1 MTSDWARFC
10 RSAVVL
16 FVSASCVLLPRTP
29 LANAQSYPSRP
40 IRIIVPA
47 SVSTPPDIVTRIA
60 VNAINASEG
69 WNMVVEN
76 RPGAGQVLGVREVLK
91 QPADGYTLVTVGFP
105 LTVSQTLVP
114 DAGFDLNTDFA
125 PVSELAISGNVL
137 VVNPNTPAKT
147 VGELV
152 EYLKAN
158 PDKGTFSSGGVG
170 TPAHIIGELFK
181 LKTGVRTTHVPYTE
195 FPRAISDLLQGV
207 NTYQFMA
214 VAPVLGFIKSGQ
226 LRALAVT
233 PAKRIPQLPD
243 VPTLAEAGYPELT
256 SFDWVGLSAKAGTPS
271 DAIARVNAAANK
283 ALKDPKVAEAFEKVG
298 SEAAGGTP
306 QQLGD
311 LIKTQVALW
320 AKVIGEAGLKL
331 QQ

>member
-1 MTSDWARFC
+1 MTNGWGEVC
-10 RSAVVL
+10 RI
-16 FVSASCVLLPRTP
+16 FVGLSLASTCLLLPVP
-29 LANAQSYPSRP
+29 HADAQSYPSRP
-40 IRIIVPA
+40 IRVVVPA
-47 SVSTPPDIVTRIA
+47 SVSTPPDIITRIA
-60 VNAINASEG
+60 VNAINESEG

-76 RPGAGQVLGVREVLK
+76 RPGAGQVLGAREVLK
-91 QPADGYTLVTVGFP
+91 QPADGYTLLTVGFP

-114 DAGFDLNTDFA
+114 DAGFNLNTDFD
-125 PVSELAISGNVL
+125 PVSELAVSGNVL

-214 VAPVLGFIKSGQ
+214 VAPVVGFIKSGQ

-243 VPTLAEAGYPELT
+243 VPTLAEAGFPELT
-256 SFDWVGLSAKAGTPS
+256 SFDWVGLSARAGTSP
-271 DAIARVNAAANK
+271 DVIRRINAAANM
-283 ALKDPKVAEAFEKVG
+283 ALKDPNVADAFGKVG

-306 QQLGD
+306 HQLGD
-311 LIKTQVALW
+311 LIKSQLALW
-320 AKVIGEAGLKL
+320 AKVIDEAGLKL
-331 QQ
+331 Q

>member
-1 MTSDWARFC
+1 MTGYKGLFHRGLFAPLVIAAFLI
-10 RSAVVL
+10 VL
-16 FVSASCVLLPRTP
+16 AQH
-29 LANAQSYPSRP
+29 ADAQSYPSRP
-40 IRIIVPA
+40 VRVIVPA
-47 SVSTPPDIVTRIA
+47 SVSTPPDIITRIV
-60 VNAINASEG
+60 VNAINESEG

-76 RPGAGQVLGVREVLK
+76 KPGAGQVLGVHEVLK
-91 QPADGYTLVTVGFP
+91 QPADGYTILTVGFP

-114 DAGFDLNTDFA
+114 DAHFDLDTDFA

-152 EYLKAN
+152 QYLKAN

-181 LKTGVRTTHVPYTE
+181 LKTGVHTTHVPYTE
-195 FPRAISDLLQGV
+195 FPRAISDLLQGI

-214 VAPVLGFIKSGQ
+214 VAPVLGFIGSGQ

-233 PAKRIPQLPD
+233 TAKRLPQLPD

-256 SFDWVGLSAKAGTPS
+256 SFDWVGFSVRAGTPLE
-271 DAIARVNAAANK
+271 DIARLNGAANK
-283 ALKDPKVAEAFEKVG
+283 VLKDPKVAEAFEKVG
-298 SEAAGGTP
+298 SAAAGSTP
-306 QQLGD
+306 AQLGD
-311 LIKTQVALW
+311 LIKSQVVLW
-320 AKVIGEAGLKL
+320 AKVIDEAGLKA

>member
-1 MTSDWARFC
+1 MTADREQFC
-10 RSAVVL
+10 RSLIGLITA
-16 FVSASCVLLPRTP
+16 ATCLLLQTPR
-29 LANAQSYPSRP
+29 ADAQSYPLRP

-47 SVSTPPDIVTRIA
+47 SVSTPPDIITRIA
-60 VNAINASEG
+60 VNAINESEG

-76 RPGAGQVLGVREVLK
+76 RPGAGQVLGAREVLK
-91 QPADGYTLVTVGFP
+91 QPADGYTLLTVGFP

-114 DAGFDLNTDFA
+114 DAGFDLNTDYA

-243 VPTLAEAGYPELT
+243 VPTLAQAGYPELT
-256 SFDWVGLSAKAGTPS
+256 SFDWVGLSAKAGTPP
-271 DAIARVNAAANK
+271 DAISRLNAAANK
-283 ALKDPKVAEAFEKVG
+283 VLKDPKVAEAFEKVG
-298 SEAAGGTP
+298 SEVAGGTP
-306 QQLGD
+306 QELGD
-311 LIKTQVALW
+311 LIKSQVALW
-320 AKVIGEAGLKL
+320 AKVVSDAGLKI
-331 QQ
+331 QR

>member
-1 MTSDWARFC
+1 MTGHRGLLH
-10 RSAVVL
+10 RSLFASFVATTCVVFL
-16 FVSASCVLLPRTP
+16 ASH
-29 LANAQSYPSRP
+29 ADAQSYPSRP
-40 IRIIVPA
+40 IRVIVPA
-47 SVSTPPDIVTRIA
+47 SVSTPPDIIARIVVNA
-60 VNAINASEG
+60 VNESEG

-91 QPADGYTLVTVGFP
+91 QPADGYTILTVGFP

-114 DAGFDLNTDFA
+114 DANFDLNTDFA
-125 PVSELAISGNVL
+125 PVSQLAISGNVL

-152 EYLKAN
+152 QYLKAN

-181 LKTGVRTTHVPYTE
+181 LKTGVHTTHVPYTE

-214 VAPVLGFIKSGQ
+214 VAPVLGFIGSGQ
-226 LRALAVT
+226 LRPLAVT
-233 PAKRIPQLPD
+233 TAKRLPQLPD

-256 SFDWVGLSAKAGTPS
+256 SFDWVGLSVKAGTPPEV
-271 DAIARVNAAANK
+271 IARLNGAANK
-283 ALKDPKVAEAFEKVG
+283 VLKEPKVAEAFEKVG

-306 QQLGD
+306 GQLGD
-311 LIKTQVALW
+311 LVRSQVALW
-320 AKVIGEAGLKL
+320 AKVIDEAGLKV

>member
-1 MTSDWARFC
+1 MTGGGGRSC
-10 RSAVVL
+10 RSLIGVIGATACL
-16 FVSASCVLLPRTP
+16 LLQMPSAD
-29 LANAQSYPSRP
+29 AQAYPSRP

-76 RPGAGQVLGVREVLK
+76 RPGAGQVLGAREVLK
-91 QPADGYTLVTVGFP
+91 QPADGYTLLTVGFP

-114 DAGFDLNTDFA
+114 DAGFDLDTDFA

-152 EYLKAN
+152 QFLKAN

-170 TPAHIIGELFK
+170 TPAHVIGELFK
-181 LKTGVRTTHVPYTE
+181 LKTGVQTTHVPYTE

-214 VAPVLGFIKSGQ
+214 MAPVLGFINSGQ

-256 SFDWVGLSAKAGTPS
+256 SFDWVGLSAKAGTPP
-271 DAIARVNAAANK
+271 DTIARLNAAANK
-283 ALKDPKVAEAFEKVG
+283 VLKDPKVAEAFEKVG

-311 LIKTQVALW
+311 LVKSQVALW
-320 AKVIGEAGLKL
+320 AKVVSDAGLKL
-331 QQ
+331 QK

>member
-1 MTSDWARFC
+1 MFGEGGMTGDWGRLC
-10 RSAVVL
+10 RSLVVL
-16 FVSASCVLLPRTP
+16 FASAACMFLPQAPR
-29 LANAQSYPSRP
+29 AHAQSYPSRP

-47 SVSTPPDIVTRIA
+47 SVSTPPDIITRIA
-60 VNAINASEG
+60 VNAINESEG
-69 WNMVVEN
+69 WNMVVED
-76 RPGAGQVLGVREVLK
+76 RPGAGQVLGAREVLK
-91 QPADGYTLVTVGFP
+91 QSADGYTLLTVGFP
-105 LTVSQTLVP
+105 LTVSQTLVA

-170 TPAHIIGELFK
+170 TPAHVIGELFK

-233 PAKRIPQLPD
+233 LAKRIPQLPD

-256 SFDWVGLSAKAGTPS
+256 SFDWVGLSAKAGTPP

-283 ALKDPKVAEAFEKVG
+283 ALADPKVAEAFEKVG

-306 QQLGD
+306 AQLGD

-320 AKVIGEAGLKL
+320 
-331 QQ
+331 